1 MPLSDAKKKAN
12 KTWNDANLKIKYDNV
27 NLVLPKGK
35 KPLMQEH
42 AKKQNESLNG
52 FVNRAIDET
61 MERDNR
67 PKKPLIKK
75 VFKPEYDHNG
85 FDSEGYDRDGF
96 DKDGYDREGIDCDGY
111 DREGYDTN
119 GVDRNIFDRMGYR
132 KVFYTPPGRPD
143 GKVFNN
149 RTHYIKP
156 KPWDVDETTKLD
168 MDTLVA
174 DMGLTDALYRHLD
187 ARNERLKTHEML
199 SEFYRRAIQETLE
212 RDRKT
217 MY

>member
-1 MPLSDAKKKAN
+1 MAKNSKARI
-12 KTWNDANLKIKYDNV
+12 DANRRYGEKAYDRIALTV
-27 NLVLPKGK
+27 KKGK
-35 KPLMQEH
+35 KDLIQEH
-42 AKKQNESLNG
+42 VVKHGESLNG
-52 FVNRAIDET
+52 FLNRAIDET

-67 PKKPLIKK
+67 PTKKPLIKK

-85 FDSEGYDRDGF
+85 FDSEGYDHDGF

-111 DREGYDTN
+111 DREGYDIN
-119 GVDRNIFDRMGYR
+119 GVDRNSFDRMGYR
-132 KVFYTPPGRPD
+132 KIFYTPPGRPD

-168 MDTLVA
+168 MDVLVA
-174 DMGLTDALYRHLD
+174 DMGLTDTLYRHID
-187 ARNERLKTHEML
+187 ARNERLKTQEML
-199 SEFYRRAIQETLE
+199 SEFYRRAISETLE